1 MRSARTSALAM
12 PFGRTDC
19 ADAAR
24 ATVAAVLTWQ
34 VCVTL
39 LHLPHPYVGSV
50 AALLIVEA
58 TVVRTVAAASRYAA
72 GCLLGVAIAVPA
84 ALYAEPGMLG
94 LGLVVFAS
102 ALLARREFLG
112 HQGLHLPT
120 TALITFAL
128 VRGRHPAELVSH
140 VAEIMLGIAI
150 GLACSALLFPAV
162 RVRSAERAL
171 ERLRTQLAHHLEGLA
186 DAVTRRERPRSVLG
200 SSWEH
205 ELDSAVS
212 EARTA
217 LDEAHESVRWNVRP
231 MARRRRWH
239 LDRRVLRALAD
250 VERQVC
256 ATGRLLDAQHT
267 TDRPGTRGEDT
278 PGADRFAQ
286 PYARLL
292 RTTALCVYDC
302 RGGHPHPALPA
313 ARHALARLGR
323 PGREQFVACAED
335 RHLVDH
341 LDAVLSCLTTSV
353 PTPTRPPAR
362 RHRALGPL
370 RPSPRR

>member
-1 MRSARTSALAM
+1 MRSAPKNALAM
-12 PFGRTDC
+12 PIGRTDC

-24 ATVAAVLTWQ
+24 ATVAAGLTWQ

-39 LHLPHPYVGSV
+39 LHTPHPYVGAV

-58 TVVRTVAAASRYAA
+58 TVVRTVTAAARYAA
-72 GCLLGVAIAVPA
+72 GCLLGVVIAVPA
-84 ALYAEPGMLG
+84 ALFAEPGMAG
-94 LGLVVFAS
+94 LGVVVFAS

-128 VRGRHPAELVSH
+128 VRGRHPAELASH

-171 ERLRTQLAHHLEGLA
+171 ERLRTQLARHLDGLA
-186 DAVTRRERPRSVLG
+186 DALTRRERPQNVLG
-200 SSWEH
+200 SAWEH
-205 ELDSAVS
+205 ELDTALAD
-212 EARTA
+212 ARTA
-217 LDEAHESVRWNVRP
+217 VDEAHESMRWNVRP
-231 MARRRRWH
+231 TARRRRWH
-239 LDRRVLRALAD
+239 LDGRVLRALAD
-250 VERQVC
+250 VEQQVC
-256 ATGRLLDAQHT
+256 AAGRLLDAQSAVG
-267 TDRPGTRGEDT
+267 RPDAVS
-278 PGADRFAQ
+278 PAPADGFAQ

-302 RGGHPHPALPA
+302 RGGRPHPALPA

-323 PGREQFVACAED
+323 PGCDPPVDRDED
-335 RHLVDH
+335 RHLVRH

-353 PTPTRPPAR
+353 PAPVRPPG
-362 RHRALGPL
+362 RHHRTTGPL
-370 RPSPRR
+370 RPSRRR